1 MNPDEGFYAL
11 AAKEAMSGAIPYRDF
26 GYSQAP
32 LLPYLNGALMKW
44 IGFGW
49 LEQRWVNALWG
60 LATLVLLAYGGAR
73 VGQPW
78 LGLLGITTLILS
90 PFWIHYTCMGKTYA
104 ASGFWLSLS
113 TLAAVL
119 PGQSKIRI
127 WVFSISAAIA
137 LGCRLTVLPGVW
149 FMVIAL
155 AAKFTGIRKK
165 IILGGSFG
173 ACLIVV
179 FLPFY
184 LMGPENFLFWNIQYH
199 LGSTFDRRQWSNIL
213 EYITLAPGIWFI
225 MLVPSC
231 LTIGAFKHVRFM
243 EWGFLLAA
251 WVGVLWNLFLKS
263 NYGENATPFVAVGL
277 LGAMALSN

>member
-1 MNPDEGFYAL
+1 MALPEAYVRLSPMSLEPCKRISKGEAQVDWFELGIPKGLFRYRMALLGLFVSYLLVAGYYCNNGIMNPDEGFYAL

-78 LGLLGITTLILS
+78 LRLLGITALIVS
-90 PFWIHYTCMGKTYA
+90 PFWIHYTCMGKTSC

-119 PGQSKIRI
+119 PGRSQGRM
-127 WVFSISAAIA
+127 WAFSISTAIA
-137 LGCRLTVLPGVW
+137 VGCRLTVLPGVC

-155 AAKFTGIRKK
+155 AARFTGIRRK
-165 IILGGSFG
+165 IRGRRIVWDLPYRGFSSVLSDG
-173 ACLIVV
+173 ARK
-179 FLPFY
+179 FP
-184 LMGPENFLFWNIQYH
+184 
-199 LGSTFDRRQWSNIL
+199 IL
-213 EYITLAPGIWFI
+213 EYPISFGINI
-225 MLVPSC
+225 
-231 LTIGAFKHVRFM
+231 
-243 EWGFLLAA
+243 
-251 WVGVLWNLFLKS
+251 
-263 NYGENATPFVAVGL
+263 
-277 LGAMALSN
+277 